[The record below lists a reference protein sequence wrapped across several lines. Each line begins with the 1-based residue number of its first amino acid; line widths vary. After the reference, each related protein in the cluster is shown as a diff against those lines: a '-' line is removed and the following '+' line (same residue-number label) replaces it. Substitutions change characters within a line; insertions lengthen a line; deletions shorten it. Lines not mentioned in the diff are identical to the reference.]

1 MKRIVTLLCALSI
14 ACALSAPA
22 FAKKGSKGKKDE
34 AASSSTTKGKAHKQH
49 AKKKGATEG
58 KKEGQ
63 TKS

>member
-1 MKRIVTLLCALSI
+1 MKRIVTLLCALTI
-14 ACALSAPA
+14 ASALSAPA
-22 FAKKGSKGKKDE
+22 FAKKGPTAQKDE
-34 AASSSTTKGKAHKQH
+34 AASSSTTKGKSHKMH